1 MAQLQRLR
9 VVSSIPGRVRLKV
22 ARSDQTPEEMQRIVG
37 ALAARPEVKDV
48 RASVRTGGILVHY
61 DPERGDLDGLGAAL
75 AGIGVALVEVA
86 KEAKEAGT
94 PPRGNSVRAAANLR
108 SALGRL
114 DRRVES
120 AAGGTFDLRLLVPL
134 GLGAL
139 AVRQMLREG
148 LRLDE
153 IPWYVL
159 AWDAFQ
165 SFNTLHRRDAETQPA
180 MDQPGPAQ
188 RNAVGGV

>member
-1 MAQLQRLR
+1 MTQSQQLR
-9 VVSSIPGRVRLKV
+9 VVSSIPGRVRLKL
-22 ARSDQTPEEMQRIVG
+22 ARSDQTPEEMHRIVG
-37 ALAARPEVKDV
+37 ALDARPEVKGV
-48 RASVRTGGILVHY
+48 RASIRTGSILVHY

-75 AGIGVALVEVA
+75 AGIGVALVEAA
-86 KEAKEAGT
+86 KEAREAGT
-94 PPRGNSVRAAANLR
+94 PPQGDSLRAAANLR
-108 SALGRL
+108 SALGQL

-139 AVRQMLREG
+139 AVRQILREG

-165 SFNTLHRRDAETQPA
+165 SFSTLHRRDAETRLD
-180 MDQPGPAQ
+180 MDRPGPA
-188 RNAVGGV
+188 RSDAVVGV